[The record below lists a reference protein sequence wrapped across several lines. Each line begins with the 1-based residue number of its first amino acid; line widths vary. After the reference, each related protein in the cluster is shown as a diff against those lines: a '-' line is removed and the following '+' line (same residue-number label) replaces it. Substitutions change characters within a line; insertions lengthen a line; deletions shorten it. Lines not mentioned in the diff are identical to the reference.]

1 MIRPFHLR
9 DLPLVHRLSEQG
21 VTLHSESALINQVH
35 PLRGALFNLF
45 VGGDFPTFVWRAED
59 SSKAGFIQLQ
69 LRDGSQSGHILYVS
83 ATSGGE
89 NEEDAA
95 GSAINEEVWLPLL
108 DQAVFEVGQRGIHS
122 LVAEVDETGPELPV
136 LRRAGFAVYT
146 RQDIWMLDGLKEKG
160 INNEKRP
167 FLQPRRGED
176 DWDIQ
181 LLYAN
186 TVPRLVQL
194 VEPMPPLE
202 TGQSWVL
209 REGNELTA
217 CVHTNRGEVAS
228 WVRFFIHPNAEARTE
243 EIIQATL
250 QMVPPKPG
258 HPLFCSV
265 PRYQSWLQ
273 NSLQRT
279 GFSLWGSH
287 AVMVKHTILHIRR
300 PLPELAAVL
309 ESQGIT
315 ASTPMIRQYYWP
327 KNGHEKNGRLS
338 LRNR

>member
-9 DLPLVHRLSEQG
+9 DLPLVHRLSEHG
-21 VTLHSESALINQVH
+21 VALHSESALINQVH

-45 VGGDFPTFVWRAED
+45 MGGDYPTFVWRAEEGPD
-59 SSKAGFIQLQ
+59 AGFVQLQ
-69 LRDGSQSGHILYVS
+69 LREGSQSGYILFIS
-83 ATSGGE
+83 ATAGAGD
-89 NEEDAA
+89 ED
-95 GSAINEEVWLPLL
+95 GSAGASINKEVWLSLL
-108 DQAVFEVGQRGIHS
+108 DQAIIEVGQRGVHS

-146 RQDIWMLDGLKEKG
+146 RQDIWVLEKDT
-160 INNEKRP
+160 NMPVPNDKRP
-167 FLQPRRGED
+167 FLQQRRGED

-202 TGQSWVL
+202 IGQSWVL
-209 REGNELTA
+209 REGSELTA
-217 CVHTNRGEVAS
+217 CIHAHRGEAAT
-228 WVRFFIHPNAEARTE
+228 WLRFFIHPNAEARAE
-243 EIIQATL
+243 EIIHATL
-250 QMVPPKPG
+250 NLHAPKAN

-273 NSLQRT
+273 NSLQRS
-279 GFSLWGSH
+279 GFALWSSH
-287 AVMVKHTILHIRR
+287 AVMVKHTVQHLRR
-300 PLPELAAVL
+300 PLPELTAVL

-315 ASTPMIRQYYWP
+315 TSSPIIRQYYWP
-327 KNGHEKNGRLS
+327 KDGSGKNGRLS
-338 LRNR
+338 LKNR